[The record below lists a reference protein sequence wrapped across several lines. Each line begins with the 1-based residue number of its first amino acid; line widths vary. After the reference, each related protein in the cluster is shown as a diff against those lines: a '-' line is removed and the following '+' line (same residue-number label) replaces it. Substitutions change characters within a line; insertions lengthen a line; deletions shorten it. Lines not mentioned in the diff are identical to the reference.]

1 MHTNVMKRIILFA
14 LFSLLMLGAFA
25 QAYNNEWIDYS
36 RTYYKF
42 KVGTTGLWR
51 INQSTLASA
60 GLGNANA
67 EDFVLWRNGEVVPVY
82 TSVASGPIPVN
93 GFIEFYGLQNDGK
106 PDNQLY
112 RKPEYQLHNA
122 YSLETDTS
130 TYFLTVQPGVA
141 NSHYSADANNVAGT
155 SLSPE
160 PYFMYTLGVYY
171 NFKLNTG
178 NAAVIGTDYVS
189 SSAYDKGEGFTT
201 GDILTGSTFSSSV
214 VGLYADPSGPDAS
227 LTYGAFG
234 NANNSRTL
242 RISLNGSP
250 ITNKVL
256 NYFED
261 VQETVGNIPVS
272 LFSSNILTFSAFND
286 ASVANDRIVIS
297 YFKLLY
303 PRKYNFDGKA
313 SFEFSLPG
321 RPDSSYIQVTN
332 FNTGGSQ
339 PVLYDLTN
347 NKMMIGDISDPSF
360 VKFVLP
366 PSATERKLVLL
377 SRDPGVIKNVAQ
389 LSTRNFIDF
398 TNASTQGDYIIISN
412 PVLYNDGSGNNYVD
426 QYRQYRASVAGG
438 SYNPKIYDIGE
449 LTDQFAFGIKNHP
462 SSVKNFLRFARDR
475 FSQKPKFCLIIGK
488 GVTYPELRKFE
499 NLAVTSRI
507 NLVPTFGWPAS
518 DTYLASE
525 TPKDPTPATAIGRLS
540 VVYPNEIK
548 NYLDKVKQ
556 YETNLNSSSCTIA
569 DKAWMKQVM
578 HIIGAEDAVGNQI
591 DYYMS
596 NPYTDTIQT
605 SQYSGHVNRFRKTS
619 DITIQQVHNEQVPAL
634 FQSGLGL
641 VTYFGHSSPN
651 TLQFSLDEPA
661 DLKNAGKYPFF
672 IANGCQAGNNYLY
685 DTLRLAQNLTLS
697 EKNIVT
703 PNAGSIGFLAS
714 THLGVV
720 NFLHFYTHEFYVEL
734 SKKDYGAPY
743 GEITKNT
750 INYIMQT
757 FTDEDFYNRQN
768 SEQVNLNGDP
778 AVHAYSF
785 PKPDYVIE
793 PQLVTVSPQII
804 SIAEPSFNV
813 SLKMMNI
820 GKGASDSIRVIIKR
834 KYPSDGHEEN
844 IFDQK
849 IPAIQY
855 EDSVQLVVPIQPL
868 RDKGLNKL
876 TFIVDAD
883 NVADEVCETNNTIS
897 KDVFIYENELRPVYP
912 ADYSIINKQ
921 NITFSASTANALQP
935 SQQYLMEIDT
945 TTEFNSPLKV
955 TGSATSVGGII
966 SFTPTVSF
974 TDSTVYYWRTG
985 VGDVTTGNI
994 IWNTASFIYLANS
1007 TEGFNQSH
1015 YYQFKNNNY
1024 YNIQL
1029 DSVDRKFKYKVSD
1042 RNLKVRTGIYPY
1054 FTFDR
1059 IDVSLDFEGIDN
1071 YGCRYLSFQ
1080 FYVLDGKTLKPWH
1093 NTGSLYGSQTICQRT
1108 PRNFFEFS
1116 YQDSSSR
1123 RKAMDFMNFIP
1134 DSNYILIT
1142 NLGRDFVSTVDASTL
1157 MSDTSYLGSGVSLY
1171 HTFKKYGFDLIDSF
1185 RANKPMIFIF
1195 KKNDLSFPAQQF
1207 IGNPTDW
1214 LVKDFDLRGLVNF
1227 GTIESPWFGPAK
1239 KWDDMHWDGKNLEP
1253 QPDQTSIDILGQT
1266 ATGESVLL
1274 TTINPAKDT
1283 SISFIDAATY
1293 PYLKLRMNNADTLNS
1308 SPNQLSFWRLNGE
1321 MLPEGAIAPNISYQF
1336 KDVVAQGEIITA
1348 KVAFKNISGK
1358 TFSDSLSVKCVIT
1371 DRNNVPNVITI
1382 PKIKPPAPG
1391 DTTTAT
1397 FTVDTKNLS
1406 GVNSMYLMFNP
1417 DGVVPEQYL
1426 FNNFLYKDF
1435 TVKEDKYD
1443 PTMDVTFDGIHILSK
1458 DIISPKPHIQVKLK
1472 DDNETLLLNDTSL
1485 FRIQVRYPDG
1495 ILRDVVFNSAQ
1506 VQFTKATTGS
1516 DNTALIDYFPTFTQ
1530 DGQYELIVTGKDVNG
1545 NKSGSVP
1552 YRVLF
1557 TIINKP
1563 MISNM
1568 LNYPNPFTTSTAF
1581 VFTIT
1586 GSEVPQNIR
1595 IQILTIT
1602 GKVVREIT
1610 KEELGPIHIGRNITE
1625 FKWDGTDQYGQKLAN
1640 GVYLYRVITNLNGKS
1655 LDKYKSADDNT
1666 DKFFNNGYGKMYLM
1680 R

>member
-1 MHTNVMKRIILFA
+1 
-14 LFSLLMLGAFA
+14 
-25 QAYNNEWIDYS
+25 
-36 RTYYKF
+36 
-42 KVGTTGLWR
+42 
-51 INQSTLASA
+51 
-60 GLGNANA
+60 
-67 EDFVLWRNGEVVPVY
+67 
-82 TSVASGPIPVN
+82 
-93 GFIEFYGLQNDGK
+93 
-106 PDNQLY
+106 
-112 RKPEYQLHNA
+112 
-122 YSLETDTS
+122 
-130 TYFLTVQPGVA
+130 
-141 NSHYSADANNVAGT
+141 
-155 SLSPE
+155 
-160 PYFMYTLGVYY
+160 
-171 NFKLNTG
+171 
-178 NAAVIGTDYVS
+178 
-189 SSAYDKGEGFTT
+189 
-201 GDILTGSTFSSSV
+201 
-214 VGLYADPSGPDAS
+214 
-227 LTYGAFG
+227 
-234 NANNSRTL
+234 
-242 RISLNGSP
+242 
-250 ITNKVL
+250 
-256 NYFED
+256 
-261 VQETVGNIPVS
+261 
-272 LFSSNILTFSAFND
+272 
-286 ASVANDRIVIS
+286 
-297 YFKLLY
+297 
-303 PRKYNFDGKA
+303 
-313 SFEFSLPG
+313 
-321 RPDSSYIQVTN
+321 
-332 FNTGGSQ
+332 
-339 PVLYDLTN
+339 
-347 NKMMIGDISDPSF
+347 
-360 VKFVLP
+360 
-366 PSATERKLVLL
+366 
-377 SRDPGVIKNVAQ
+377 
-389 LSTRNFIDF
+389 
-398 TNASTQGDYIIISN
+398 
-412 PVLYNDGSGNNYVD
+412 
-426 QYRQYRASVAGG
+426 
-438 SYNPKIYDIGE
+438 
-449 LTDQFAFGIKNHP
+449 
-462 SSVKNFLRFARDR
+462 
-475 FSQKPKFCLIIGK
+475 
-488 GVTYPELRKFE
+488 
-499 NLAVTSRI
+499 
-507 NLVPTFGWPAS
+507 
-518 DTYLASE
+518 
-525 TPKDPTPATAIGRLS
+525 
-540 VVYPNEIK
+540 
-548 NYLDKVKQ
+548 
-556 YETNLNSSSCTIA
+556 
-569 DKAWMKQVM
+569 
-578 HIIGAEDAVGNQI
+578 
-591 DYYMS
+591 
-596 NPYTDTIQT
+596 
-605 SQYSGHVNRFRKTS
+605 
-619 DITIQQVHNEQVPAL
+619 
-634 FQSGLGL
+634 L

-661 DLKNAGKYPFF
+661 DLKNVGKYPFF
-672 IANGCQAGNNYLY
+672 IANGCQAGNNYLF

-714 THLGVV
+714 THLGIV
-720 NFLHFYTHEFYVEL
+720 NFLHFYTNEFYTEL
-734 SKKDYGAPY
+734 SKKSYGKSF

-757 FTDEDFYNRQN
+757 FTDEDYFNRQN
-768 SEQVNLNGDP
+768 SEQVSLNGDP

-793 PQLVTVSPQII
+793 PQLVGISPQII

-820 GKGASDSIRVIIKR
+820 GKGTTDSIRVIVKR

-849 IPAIQY
+849 IPAIQF
-855 EDSVQLVVPIQPL
+855 EDSIQLVVPVQPL

-883 NVADEVCETNNTIS
+883 NTTDESCETNNTIS

-912 ADYSIINKQ
+912 ANYSIINKQ

-945 TTEFNSPLKV
+945 TTAFNSPLK
-955 TGSATSVGGII
+955 ATASSVSSGGILT
-966 SFTPTVSF
+966 FTPTVTFS
-974 TDSTVYYWRTG
+974 DSTVYYWRTG
-985 VGDVTTGNI
+985 VGDASTGNV
-994 IWNTASFIYLANS
+994 IWNVASFVYLPNS

-1015 YYQFKNNNY
+1015 YYQFKNDLY
-1024 YNIQL
+1024 YNISL
-1029 DSVDRKFKYKVSD
+1029 DSADRKFKYKVSD

-1054 FTFDR
+1054 FSFDR
-1059 IDVSLDFEGIDN
+1059 IDVNLDFEGIDN

-1093 NTGSLYGSQTICQRT
+1093 NTGSLYGSQAICQRT

-1123 RKAMDFMNFIP
+1123 RKAMDFMNFVP

-1142 NLGRDFVSTVDASTL
+1142 NLGRDFVSSVNASTL

-1207 IGNPTDW
+1207 IGNTTDW
-1214 LVKDFDLRGLVNF
+1214 LVKDFNLRGLINI

-1239 KWDDMHWDGKNLEP
+1239 KWNDLHWDGKDLEP
-1253 QPDQTSIDILGQT
+1253 QPDQTSIEILGQT
-1266 ATGESVLL
+1266 VAGDVVSLATLS
-1274 TTINPAKDT
+1274 PAKDT
-1283 SISFIDAATY
+1283 SVSFIDAATY
-1293 PYLKLRMNNADTLNS
+1293 PHLKLRMTNADTVNS
-1308 SPNQLSFWRLNGE
+1308 SPNQLRYWRLNGE
-1321 MLPEGAIAPNISYQF
+1321 TLPEGAIAPNILYQF
-1336 KDVVAQGEIITA
+1336 KDVVAQGEFITA

-1358 TFSDSLSVKCVIT
+1358 TFDDSLSVKCVIT
-1371 DRNNVPNVITI
+1371 DRNNVPNAINI

-1391 DTTTAT
+1391 DTTTVT

-1417 DGVVPEQYL
+1417 DGIVAEQYL

-1435 TVKEDKYD
+1435 TVNEDKYN

-1472 DDNETLLLNDTSL
+1472 DDNTTLLLNDTSL

-1506 VQFTKATTGS
+1506 VQFTKATSGS

-1545 NKSGSVP
+1545 NKSGAVP

-1625 FKWDGTDQYGQKLAN
+1625 F
-1640 GVYLYRVITNLNGKS
+1640 
-1655 LDKYKSADDNT
+1655 
-1666 DKFFNNGYGKMYLM
+1666 
-1680 R
+1680 

>member
-1 MHTNVMKRIILFA
+1 MHTNVMKRIILSA

-25 QAYNNEWIDYS
+25 QAYNNEWINYGQ
-36 RTYYKF
+36 TYYKF
-42 KVGTTGLWR
+42 KVGSTGLWR
-51 INQSTLASA
+51 INQPTLAAA

-82 TSVASGPIPVN
+82 TSVATGPIPAN

-106 PDNQLY
+106 PDKQLY
-112 RKPEYQLHNA
+112 RLPEYQLHDK

-130 TYFLTVQPGVA
+130 TYYLTVQPGVA
-141 NSHYSADANNVAGT
+141 NSHYSAVANNVAGT
-155 SLSPE
+155 SLTPE
-160 PYFMYTLGVYY
+160 SSFMYTQGLYY
-171 NFKLNTG
+171 SAKINTG
-178 NAAVIGTDYVS
+178 NAAVIGADYVT
-189 SSAYDKGEGFTT
+189 SSAYDNGEGWTSGDLGAGGQINFTV
-201 GDILTGSTFSSSV
+201 GS
-214 VGLYADPSGPDAS
+214 LNIDPSGPPVS
-227 LTYGAFG
+227 FSYGAFG
-234 NANNSRTL
+234 NANNIRTI

-250 ITNKVL
+250 VAAKAI
-256 NYFED
+256 NYFEAA
-261 VQETVGNIPVS
+261 QETINNIPVS
-272 LFSSNILTFSAFND
+272 LFSSNAVTYNIFND
-286 ASVANDRIVIS
+286 GTVPGDRIVMS
-297 YFKLLY
+297 YSRLTY
-303 PRKYNFDGKA
+303 PRKYNFDYKTV
-313 SFEFSLPG
+313 FDFTLPA
-321 RPDSSYIQVTN
+321 RPDSSFIQISN
-332 FNTGGSQ
+332 FNAGGSL

-347 NKMMIGDISDPSF
+347 KKLMIGDLSDPSY

-366 PSATERKLVLL
+366 PTATERQLVLL
-377 SRDPGVIKNVAQ
+377 SRDAGSVRLVNNLIP
-389 LSTRNFIDF
+389 RNFIDF
-398 TNASTQGDYIIISN
+398 SNAANQGDYIIVSN
-412 PVLYNDGSGNNYVD
+412 PLLYDDGNGNNYVD
-426 QYRQYRASVAGG
+426 QYKQYRASAAGG
-438 SYNPKIYDIGE
+438 SFNAKIYDISE
-449 LTDQFAFGIKNHP
+449 LIDQFAFGIKNHP
-462 SSVKNFLRFARDR
+462 SSIKNFLRFARDR

-488 GVTYPELRKFE
+488 GVTYPELRRFE
-499 NLAVTSRI
+499 SLAVTSRI

-518 DTYLASE
+518 DNYLASE
-525 TPKDPTPATAIGRLS
+525 TNKDPTPATPIGRIS

-556 YETNLNSSSCTIA
+556 YEANLNSSSCTIA

-605 SQYSGHVNRFRKTS
+605 AQYSGNVNRFRKTS
-619 DITIQQVHNEQVPAL
+619 DITIQQVHNEQVPIL

-661 DLKNAGKYPFF
+661 DLKNVGKYPFF
-672 IANGCQAGNNYLY
+672 IANGCQAGNNYLF

-703 PNAGSIGFLAS
+703 ANAGSIGFLAS
-714 THLGVV
+714 THLGIV
-720 NFLHFYTHEFYVEL
+720 NFLNFYTHEFYVEL
-734 SKKDYGAPY
+734 SKKSYGKPF
-743 GEITKNT
+743 GEISKNT
-750 INYIMQT
+750 ISYIMQT
-757 FTDEDFYNRQN
+757 YTNDDFYNRQN

-778 AVHAYSF
+778 AIKAYSF

-793 PQLVTVSPQII
+793 PQLVTISPQII
-804 SIAEPSFNV
+804 SVAEQNFNV

-820 GKGASDSIRVIIKR
+820 GKGASDSIRVVVKR

-844 IFDQK
+844 VFDQK
-849 IPAIQY
+849 IPAIQFA
-855 EDSVQLVVPIQPL
+855 DSIQLVLPIQPL

-883 NVADEVCETNNTIS
+883 NVTDEICKTNNSIS
-897 KDVFIYENELRPVYP
+897 KDVFIYENELKPVYP
-912 ADYSIINKQ
+912 ADNSIINKQ
-921 NITFSASTANALQP
+921 NISFSASTANALQP
-935 SQQYLMEIDT
+935 SQQYLMELDT
-945 TTEFNSPLKV
+945 TEMFNSPLKV
-955 TGSATSVGGII
+955 SASATSIGGII
-966 SFTPTVSF
+966 SFTPTITF
-974 TDSTVYYWRTG
+974 QDSTVYYWRTG
-985 VGDVTTGNI
+985 VGDAATGNI
-994 IWNTASFIYLANS
+994 IWNNASFVYLPNS

-1015 YYQFKNNNY
+1015 YYQFKKDKY

-1029 DSVDRKFKYKVSD
+1029 DSNDRKFKFKVSQ

-1054 FTFDR
+1054 FNFDR
-1059 IDVSLDFEGIDN
+1059 IDVNLDFESIDN

-1093 NTGSLYGSQTICQRT
+1093 NTGSLYGSQPICQR
-1108 PRNFFEFS
+1108 PYRNFFEFS
-1116 YQDSSSR
+1116 YQDSASR
-1123 RKAMDFMNFIP
+1123 RKAMDFMNSVP

-1142 NLGRDFVSTVDASTL
+1142 NLGRDFVSSVDATTL

-1171 HTFKKYGFDLIDSF
+1171 HTFKKYGFELIDSF

-1195 KKNDLSFPAQQF
+1195 KKNDLSFPAQQY
-1207 IGNPTDW
+1207 IGNTTDW
-1214 LVKDFDLRGLVNF
+1214 LVKDFDLRGLVNI

-1239 KWDDMHWDGKNLEP
+1239 KWIDLHWDGKNLEP
-1253 QPDQTSIDILGQT
+1253 QPDQTSVEIIGQT
-1266 ATGESVLL
+1266 STGSVVSLATVNS
-1274 TTINPAKDT
+1274 AKDT
-1283 SISFIDAATY
+1283 TVGFIDAAIY
-1293 PYLKLRMNNADTLNS
+1293 PYLKLRLNNGDTVNS
-1308 SPNQLSFWRLNGE
+1308 TPNQLRYWRLNGE
-1321 MLPEGAIAPNISYQF
+1321 TLPEGAIAPNIAYQF
-1336 KDVVAQGEIITA
+1336 KDVLAQGEQLTV
-1348 KVAFKNISGK
+1348 KVAFKNITSNV
-1358 TFSDSLSVKCVIT
+1358 FADSLTVKCVIT
-1371 DRNNVPNVITI
+1371 DRNNVPNNFTLKV
-1382 PKIKPPAPG
+1382 KAPPPG

-1397 FTVDTKNLS
+1397 FVIDTKNLS
-1406 GVNSMYLMFNP
+1406 GVNTMYLVFNP
-1417 DGVVPEQYL
+1417 DLIVPEQFL
-1426 FNNFLYKDF
+1426 FNNFFYKDF
-1435 TVKEDKYD
+1435 TVNADNYK
-1443 PTMDVTFDGIHILSK
+1443 PILDVTFDGIHILSK
-1458 DIISPKPHIQVKLK
+1458 DIISSKPHIQIKLK
-1472 DDNETLLLNDTSL
+1472 DDNTSLLLNDTSL

-1495 ILRDVVFNSAQ
+1495 RLTDVVFNSAQ
-1506 VQFTKATTGS
+1506 VQFTKATSGAN
-1516 DNTALIDYFPTFTQ
+1516 NTALIDYFPTFTQ

-1545 NKSGSVP
+1545 NKSGAVP

-1586 GSEVPQNIR
+1586 GSEIPQNIR

-1610 KEELGPIHIGRNITE
+1610 KEELGPLRIGRNITE